1 MNGSC
6 RLIEVT
12 SLYIKAMS
20 SFLTGNRFHAL
31 VFQFELDII
40 VWINP
45 LSASAALIYKPV
57 S

>member
-12 SLYIKAMS
+12 SLYIKAMP

-45 LSASAALIYKPV
+45 LSASAALIYEPV